1 MEETACSAANE
12 MRDAPLPA
20 ENVRETEIFF
30 LKSLDF
36 FRKPCYNKQRWF
48 SHGFLPYSNPKIE
61 RCEPPINSMNREV
74 NEVAEY

>member
-1 MEETACSAANE
+1 MEETARSAANE
-12 MRDAPLPA
+12 MRDAPPFRRKCA
-20 ENVRETEIFF
+20 RNRDFF
-30 LKSLDF
+30 LK
-36 FRKPCYNKQRWF
+36 RCYNKQRWF

>member
-1 MEETACSAANE
+1 MEETACSAVNE
-12 MRDAPLPA
+12 MRDGPLPA

>member
-1 MEETACSAANE
+1 MEETASAQQTKCG
-12 MRDAPLPA
+12 MRRLFA

>member
-12 MRDAPLPA
+12 MRDAPPFHRKCA
-20 ENVRETEIFF
+20 RNRNFF

>member
-1 MEETACSAANE
+1 MEKRRLRSKRNAGCAAFPQKMCE
-12 MRDAPLPA
+12 KQR
-20 ENVRETEIFF
+20 FF

>member
-12 MRDAPLPA
+12 MRDAPHFRRKCA
-20 ENVRETEIFF
+20 RNRDFF

>member
-1 MEETACSAANE
+1 MEETASAQQTKCG
-12 MRDAPLPA
+12 MRRFPQKMC
-20 ENVRETEIFF
+20 EKKRFF

>member
-1 MEETACSAANE
+1 MEETASPQQTKYG
-12 MRDAPLPA
+12 MRRFPQKMC
-20 ENVRETEIFF
+20 EKQRFF

>member
-1 MEETACSAANE
+1 MFRSKRNAGCAASRRKCARN
-12 MRDAPLPA
+12 RD
-20 ENVRETEIFF
+20 FF